1 MIDKR
6 KFNLSIKI
14 VLIVFLILILLLFV
28 QKVFSAFQ
36 INSEGKVI
44 GDIAFY
50 ILETDLQSEN
60 LKMFEIEPDGKD
72 YIYNIDIYNYKDDK
86 VSETDLEYDF
96 TLITTTNLPIDY
108 KIYYGD
114 SLDNIITSKEIFQD
128 EDGMYFYK
136 FKTSVKNFTHDVS
149 RKDSYKLVLNFPSQY
164 KNYKY
169 QGLIEGMTI
178 YINSRQV

>member
-1 MIDKR
+1 MIDKK
-6 KFNLSIKI
+6 KFNLSIRI
-14 VLIVFLILILLLFV
+14 TLIIVFILVLLFLV
-28 QKVFSAFQ
+28 QKVFSSFQ
-36 INSEGKVI
+36 TDSEGRVI
-44 GDIAFY
+44 SDIAFY
-50 ILETDLQSEN
+50 TLETDVQSKN
-60 LKMFEIEPDGKD
+60 LKMFEIVPDGND
-72 YIYNIDIYNYKDDK
+72 YVYNIDVYNYKDDL

-96 TLITTTNLPIDY
+96 TLVTTTNLPIDY

-136 FKTSVKNFTHDVS
+136 FKTSKKNFVHDVS
-149 RKDSYKLVLNFPSQY
+149 RKDSYKLVLNFPSKY

-178 YINSRQV
+178 YLDSRQV